1 MRNNVARKNIE
12 ELREEIE
19 RREFHN
25 SQIILSEI
33 TSQVKKNFFNDENC
47 KYNSQTTDMTQNLI
61 DLDQNFSLIL

>member
-1 MRNNVARKNIE
+1 VFSVLIFILANMRNNVARKNIE

-33 TSQVKKNFFNDENC
+33 TSQVKKI
-47 KYNSQTTDMTQNLI
+47 SLMTRIVNIIVKRLI
-61 DLDQNFSLIL
+61 